1 MMRLIL
7 SFQGFDIKDG
17 GGILLISSMV
27 KQMLNMEC
35 AVLMGANIANEVAS
49 EQYCEATIG
58 RIQMHIYVHPLSLYW
73 KHQEISSKFKNMQ
86 F

>member
-1 MMRLIL
+1 MLIYVCSSFHYWPRQL
-7 SFQGFDIKDG
+7 FCIFQGFDIKDG

-27 KQMLNMEC
+27 KEMLNMEC

-58 RIQMHIYVHPLSLYW
+58 W
-73 KHQEISSKFKNMQ
+73 
-86 F
+86 

>member
-1 MMRLIL
+1 MMGLIL

-58 RIQMHIYVHPLSLYW
+58 RIQMHISDV
-73 KHQEISSKFKNMQ
+73 
-86 F
+86 